1 MQERYTSASDTPS
14 DGRVSQPVRYT
25 PAVLLALTLLLTLTA
40 AVLGPAGAEVI
51 DRVVAFIDDEAITLA
66 DFEQYMSSAEKL
78 TPGISRETAI
88 NALINRRLLL
98 RAAKRIRLRGKTDDE
113 IIQEYVDIKVR
124 VFIKIP
130 PEEIERFYNENR
142 DRFGETPVGDVWDD
156 IERLLR
162 EREVNRRLRKHIERL
177 REEAYIKINLPPS

>member
-14 DGRVSQPVRYT
+14 DGRVSQRARYT
-25 PAVLLALTLLLTLTA
+25 PAVLLALTLVLTLTA
-40 AVLGPAGAEVI
+40 AVPGPAGAEVI